1 MSEIPGSRTGT
12 AEAVRRRAGGSIG
25 SADSARAVVLPV
37 GGVQP
42 LRTEAVGLLAAGLA
56 HDLNNMLGGIVATA
70 ELLSMRAVA
79 REDAR
84 DIDAIV
90 DQAVK
95 ASELVRQIL
104 AFSRQDLLN
113 PVTAELGEALDRLE
127 PVLAALTGPRV
138 RLEQL
143 TGAPV
148 LVRVDPTALERV
160 AINLVLNARDAIL
173 EWGGGRG
180 RGLVRGTIRVRA
192 ARIGRGEGP
201 EAGRGFMPAMPYG
214 VLAVEDDGPGVDPS
228 VAARIFEPYFTTR
241 ARGQGLGLSSAFGL
255 VKQSGGFLLHEPS
268 PMGGARFAVY
278 LPEVDRLAAQPAADR
293 APGGQL
299 VLLVED
305 ELLLR
310 MSVARG
316 LERQGW
322 RVRQAADGA
331 AALQRLTKER
341 PAVLI
346 CDIRMPGL
354 DGIGLTAAARELHP
368 GLPVLLTSGF
378 ADEAARAAVPGLGVG
393 FLPKPY
399 TVKTLG
405 ERIRELI

>member
-1 MSEIPGSRTGT
+1 VPTV
-12 AEAVRRRAGGSIG
+12 A
-25 SADSARAVVLPV
+25 
-37 GGVQP
+37 GVQP
-42 LRTEAVGLLAAGLA
+42 LRTEAIGLLAAGLA

-113 PVTAELGEALDRLE
+113 PVTADLGQALERLE

-138 RLEQL
+138 RLEL
-143 TGAPV
+143 LSGGPV
-148 LVRVDPTALERV
+148 LVRMDPTALERV

-173 EWGGGRG
+173 ERGGG
-180 RGLVRGTIRVRA
+180 RGLVRGTIWVRA
-192 ARIGRGEGP
+192 ARIGLGERP
-201 EAGRGFMPAMPYG
+201 EAGRGFMPAVPYG
-214 VLAVEDDGPGVDPS
+214 VLAVEDDGPGVDPA

-241 ARGQGLGLSSAFGL
+241 TSGQGLGLSSAFGL

-278 LPEVDRLAAQPAADR
+278 LPEVDALAAQPMADR
-293 APGGQL
+293 APGGKL

-331 AALQRLTKER
+331 AALQRLAKER

-346 CDIRMPGL
+346 SDIRMPGL

-368 GLPVLLTSGF
+368 GLPVLLTSGY

-405 ERIRELI
+405 ERIRELV

>member
-1 MSEIPGSRTGT
+1 MLGIPGSKSGT
-12 AEAVRRRAGGSIG
+12 AEPARVGSV
-25 SADSARAVVLPV
+25 A
-37 GGVQP
+37 GVQP

-79 REDAR
+79 HEDAR
-84 DIDAIV
+84 DLDAIV

-104 AFSRQDLLN
+104 SFSRQDLLN
-113 PVTAELGEALDRLE
+113 PVTAELGELLERLE

-138 RLEQL
+138 KLELRRGDAVQ
-143 TGAPV
+143 
-148 LVRVDPTALERV
+148 VRMDPTALERT
-160 AINLVLNARDAIL
+160 AINLVLNARDAIM
-173 EWGGGRG
+173 ESAGGRG
-180 RGLVRGTIRVRA
+180 RGRIRISSG
-192 ARIGRGEGP
+192 RIGPGERP
-201 EAGRGFMPAMPYG
+201 ETGRAFMPAVPYG
-214 VLAVEDDGPGVDPS
+214 VLAVEDDGPGVEAA

-241 ARGQGLGLSSAFGL
+241 TNGQGLGLSSAFGL
-255 VKQSGGFLLHEPS
+255 VKQSGGFLMNERTPL
-268 PMGGARFAVY
+268 GGARFAIY
-278 LPEVDRLAAQPAADR
+278 LPEADGVADQGGHER
-293 APGGQL
+293 APGGKV

-322 RVRQAADGA
+322 RVRQAADGDS
-331 AALQRLTKER
+331 ALARLQQER
-341 PAVLI
+341 PSVLVS
-346 CDIRMPGL
+346 DIRMPGL
-354 DGIGLTAAARELHP
+354 DGIGLTQAARGLHP

-378 ADEAARAAVPGLGVG
+378 ADEEARAAVPGLGVG
-393 FLPKPY
+393 FLAKPF

-405 ERIRELI
+405 ERIRELV

>member
-1 MSEIPGSRTGT
+1 VP
-12 AEAVRRRAGGSIG
+12 ALA
-25 SADSARAVVLPV
+25 
-37 GGVQP
+37 GVQP

-113 PVTAELGEALDRLE
+113 PVTTELGQSLQRLE

-138 RLEQL
+138 RLEL
-143 TGAPV
+143 VSGGPV
-148 LVRVDPTALERV
+148 LVRMDPTALERV

-173 EWGGGRG
+173 EQGGLEQGGLEQGGLERDGRRG
-180 RGLVRGTIRVRA
+180 RGSVRGSIRVRA
-192 ARIGRGEGP
+192 MRIGRGERP
-201 EAGRGFMPAMPYG
+201 EAGRGFMPAVPYG
-214 VLAVEDDGPGVDPS
+214 VLAVEDDGPGVDPA

-268 PMGGARFAVY
+268 PMGGARFAIY
-278 LPEVDRLAAQPAADR
+278 LPEVDALAAQPAVDR
-293 APGGQL
+293 SPGGKL

-331 AALQRLTKER
+331 AALQRLARER

-346 CDIRMPGL
+346 SDIRMPGL

-368 GLPVLLTSGF
+368 GLPVLLTSGY

-405 ERIRELI
+405 ERIRELV

>member
-1 MSEIPGSRTGT
+1 MSETPGSRNGTGERRP
-12 AEAVRRRAGGSIG
+12 ADAGKRNGCPADAGKKNGPPAVA
-25 SADSARAVVLPV
+25 
-37 GGVQP
+37 GVQP

-79 REDAR
+79 HEDAR
-84 DIDAIV
+84 DLDAIV

-113 PVTAELGEALDRLE
+113 PVTTELGEALDRLE

-138 RLEQL
+138 RLEL
-143 TGAPV
+143 LRGDPV
-148 LVRVDPTALERV
+148 QVRMDPTALERS
-160 AINLVLNARDAIL
+160 AINLVLNARDAIM
-173 EWGGGRG
+173 ESDGGRG
-180 RGLVRGTIRVRA
+180 RGRIRVSST
-192 ARIGRGEGP
+192 RIAPGERPETGRS
-201 EAGRGFMPAMPYG
+201 FMPAVPYG
-214 VLAVEDDGPGVDPS
+214 VLAVEDDGPGVDPAM
-228 VAARIFEPYFTTR
+228 AARIFEPYFTTR
-241 ARGQGLGLSSAFGL
+241 SNGQGLGLSSAFGL
-255 VKQSGGFLLHEPS
+255 VKQSGGFLLNERT
-268 PMGGARFAVY
+268 PMGGARFAIY
-278 LPEVDRLAAQPAADR
+278 LPECGALADQGPADR
-293 APGGQL
+293 APGGK
-299 VLLVED
+299 VILLVED

-331 AALQRLTKER
+331 AALLRLQTER
-341 PAVLI
+341 PAVLVS
-346 CDIRMPGL
+346 DIRMPGM
-354 DGIGLTAAARELHP
+354 DGIGLTEAARDLHP

-378 ADEAARAAVPGLGVG
+378 ADEAARVAVPGLGVG

-405 ERIRELI
+405 ERIRQLA

>member
-1 MSEIPGSRTGT
+1 
-12 AEAVRRRAGGSIG
+12 
-25 SADSARAVVLPV
+25 
-37 GGVQP
+37 VQP

-70 ELLSMRAVA
+70 ELLSMRAA
-79 REDAR
+79 RNEDAR
-84 DIDAIV
+84 DLDAIV

-104 AFSRQDLLN
+104 AFSRQDLLT
-113 PVTAELGEALDRLE
+113 PVTAELGEALSRLE

-138 RLEQL
+138 RLEL
-143 TGAPV
+143 IRGEPV
-148 LVRVDPTALERV
+148 QVRMDPTALERT
-160 AINLVLNARDAIL
+160 AINLVLNARDAIM
-173 EWGGGRG
+173 ESEGGRG
-180 RGLVRGTIRVRA
+180 SGRVRGRILVRS
-192 ARIGRGEGP
+192 ARIGPGERP
-201 EAGRGFMPAMPYG
+201 ESGRGFMPAVPYG
-214 VLAVEDDGPGVDPS
+214 VLAVEDDGPGVDTA

-241 ARGQGLGLSSAFGL
+241 ANGQGLGLSSAFGL
-255 VKQSGGFLLHEPS
+255 VKQSGGFLLSEQT

-278 LPEVDRLAAQPAADR
+278 LPEVDAVAEQGAADR
-293 APGGQL
+293 VPGGK
-299 VLLVED
+299 VILLVED

-322 RVRQAADGA
+322 RVRQAADGV
-331 AALQRLTKER
+331 AALQRLEQER
-341 PAVLI
+341 PAVLVS
-346 CDIRMPGL
+346 DIRMPGM
-354 DGIGLTAAARELHP
+354 DGIGLTQAARKVHP

-405 ERIRELI
+405 ERIRELV